1 MDNFYTKSFVIPFYK
16 AFLGFFILVIL
27 ISGVF
32 MEFRQHVLLA
42 ERVLEN
48 DKFFLGV
55 LGVFSIFGFFQQ
67 RYQLNLMNE
76 ARYRVFH
83 SLAFF
88 SVSKLVKVH
97 LAIWPKTHALLLI
110 YAAFLTYIG
119 LISQSLLKPLLL
131 WVFLI
136 AVFSIDFSLFYYKLR
151 RPFPDKA
158 IPKSFL
164 FPRIPFGF
172 WFLKHLTTN
181 RPILIISI
189 KLVSLIVLNGF
200 FFSYESGGYDLRWI
214 AFGLLCAA
222 FIHFPVWMEK
232 VRFDAEELSYFLNLP
247 RSTFLKI
254 RHLLTSIV
262 LFILPELILIG
273 IKFNGQ
279 ELGLIVLNLSF
290 FYVSMNLGLLGLVV
304 FQSQHIDWTKAII
317 GAFFLIFL
325 VILFSVPFYF
335 IAFLG
340 LAAFILAVKN
350 PYRI

>member
-1 MDNFYTKSFVIPFYK
+1 MDDLYTKSFVIPFYK

-27 ISGVF
+27 VSTVF
-32 MEFRQHVLLA
+32 MEFKQHVLLA

-48 DKFFLGV
+48 DKFFLGI
-55 LGVFSIFGFFQQ
+55 LGAFLIFGIFQV
-67 RYQLNLMNE
+67 RFQLNLMNE
-76 ARYRVFH
+76 SRYRIFH
-83 SLAFF
+83 SLAFL
-88 SVSKLVKVH
+88 SVPKLVKVH

-110 YAAFLTYIG
+110 YAAFLSYIG
-119 LISQSLLKPLLL
+119 VSSQSLLKPLLL
-131 WVFLI
+131 GFFLI
-136 AVFSIDFSLFYYKLR
+136 GVFTIDFSLFYYKLR
-151 RPFPDKA
+151 RPFPDKV

-189 KLVSLIVLNGF
+189 KLVSLLLLNGF

-232 VRFDAEELSYFLNLP
+232 VRFDAEELSYFINLP

-290 FYVSMNLGLLGLVV
+290 FYESRLTRP
-304 FQSQHIDWTKAII
+304 SHISIPKYRLDQGNHWS
-317 GAFFLIFL
+317 FFFD
-325 VILFSVPFYF
+325 ILSDSF
-335 IAFLG
+335 
-340 LAAFILAVKN
+340 
-350 PYRI
+350 